1 MHLLLSNFIQLK
13 WLLFEGINRC
23 IYVLKSSPGPSWSQ
37 ISGDMRNHA
46 HLKFR
51 YRAVVSL
58 SFFQPMSVT
67 ENLQEADKASR
78 IALSFFDVATLK
90 DIDNDSL
97 WHSCDDVENSINQLG
112 RGSDYLDYDTVCTS
126 IQKEGNSDTDWVRP
140 VVDRLNLS
148 VFTNAVWSDTQRYDE
163 AIDAY
168 FSLVVPKQLHDR
180 DDVID
185 MFLNMVMR
193 RQIIKAPWPT
203 DQHEIQGVVNT
214 MKERI
219 EDDLEY
225 EEQWLCQ
232 RVLDAFNKKYEH
244 VDTMPKE
251 DLDYMAQPQRLKE
264 AWFELLPTML
274 DSIENK
280 VDHQQAKGSGSG
292 NATESGD
299 DDNGSNAENEDGQE
313 DDFYDASTHFGN
325 DGDREGNR
333 VESEDE
339 VDELEDDD
347 GTPDEPHTGTKR
359 AHNEEDDDD
368 VGPFDKRIRPEP
380 IVVSAL
386 SVDEQ
391 SQGSHRSHEDE
402 NNDTSGAWGEENNH
416 RDGTPVSGDYC
427 PPAPPYARRSTSHS
441 LSESDPHLHGN
452 ASPTSVDSEPLFIT
466 EDASDA
472 RQHRDNRMENGSA
485 SSTFVDSE
493 PLFITE
499 DASDARH
506 HSNDRM
512 EDGNAS
518 SQSQRLP
525 HGLQNTINLGPS
537 SPIPFSDDEQPTSSN
552 VAYHAR
558 RIGERGDIAKG
569 RPARG
574 RNPLLMSNISNAQ
587 QQDDQGNDQSS
598 TSVTTA
604 PPIQQRRRHHRR
616 ELPDNE
622 RYNATAPVPQ
632 QQNGDRLRKLNEYW
646 TDEEVAALDQG
657 LREYSRRWV
666 AIKARFPDILRNRT
680 NVQLKDKAR
689 NIARQR
695 RKDGLPLE
703 HYEGCG

>member
-1 MHLLLSNFIQLK
+1 
-13 WLLFEGINRC
+13 
-23 IYVLKSSPGPSWSQ
+23 
-37 ISGDMRNHA
+37 
-46 HLKFR
+46 
-51 YRAVVSL
+51 
-58 SFFQPMSVT
+58 
-67 ENLQEADKASR
+67 
-78 IALSFFDVATLK
+78 
-90 DIDNDSL
+90 
-97 WHSCDDVENSINQLG
+97 
-112 RGSDYLDYDTVCTS
+112 
-126 IQKEGNSDTDWVRP
+126 
-140 VVDRLNLS
+140 
-148 VFTNAVWSDTQRYDE
+148 
-163 AIDAY
+163 
-168 FSLVVPKQLHDR
+168 
-180 DDVID
+180 
-185 MFLNMVMR
+185 
-193 RQIIKAPWPT
+193 
-203 DQHEIQGVVNT
+203 
-214 MKERI
+214 
-219 EDDLEY
+219 
-225 EEQWLCQ
+225 
-232 RVLDAFNKKYEH
+232 
-244 VDTMPKE
+244 MPEK

-280 VDHQQAKGSGSG
+280 VYIIYGLGGVIMRQVIIHFSLYQVDHQQAKGSGSG

-452 ASPTSVDSEPLFIT
+452 ASPTSVDSEPLFIK

-506 HSNDRM
+506 HSNNRM

-518 SQSQRLP
+518 R
-525 HGLQNTINLGPS
+525 
-537 SPIPFSDDEQPTSSN
+537 
-552 VAYHAR
+552 
-558 RIGERGDIAKG
+558 
-569 RPARG
+569 
-574 RNPLLMSNISNAQ
+574 
-587 QQDDQGNDQSS
+587 
-598 TSVTTA
+598 
-604 PPIQQRRRHHRR
+604 
-616 ELPDNE
+616 
-622 RYNATAPVPQ
+622 
-632 QQNGDRLRKLNEYW
+632 
-646 TDEEVAALDQG
+646 
-657 LREYSRRWV
+657 
-666 AIKARFPDILRNRT
+666 
-680 NVQLKDKAR
+680 
-689 NIARQR
+689 
-695 RKDGLPLE
+695 
-703 HYEGCG
+703 